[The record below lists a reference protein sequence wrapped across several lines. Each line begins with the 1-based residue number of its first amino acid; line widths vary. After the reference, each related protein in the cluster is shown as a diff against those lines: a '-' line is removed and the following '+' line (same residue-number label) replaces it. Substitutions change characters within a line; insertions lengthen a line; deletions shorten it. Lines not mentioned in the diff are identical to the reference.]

1 MIMGE
6 THDPKTAEETLERI
20 RLNKIEGGIVK
31 MINANRMKMDACVQ
45 IFQNTKSDS
54 IKESMRTRKNELYEE
69 ILQLEEWLETF
80 DEMPMA

>member
-54 IKESMRTRKNELYEE
+54 IKESMRTRKNEFYQE